1 MEKTVSVTW
10 VVGLDSGGVFL
21 DSNFFGESA
30 AECIY
35 DEYNFTDDDNSCRV
49 VLKSGSKTD
58 DIKNKLSCNPEEYF
72 RVIVVIGTNNAKHE
86 PVPHK
91 YEHLINPH

>member
-10 VVGLDSGGVFL
+10 VVALDSGGYFWTL
-21 DSNFFGESA
+21 IFFGESA
-30 AECIY
+30 AECEY

-72 RVIVVIGTNNAKHE
+72 RLIVVIGPNIAKHE

-91 YEHLINPH
+91 Y